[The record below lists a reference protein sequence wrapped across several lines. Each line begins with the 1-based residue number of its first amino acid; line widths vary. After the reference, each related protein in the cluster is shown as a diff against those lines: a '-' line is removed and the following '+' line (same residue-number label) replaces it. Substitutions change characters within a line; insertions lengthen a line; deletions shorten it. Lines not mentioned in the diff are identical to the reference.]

1 MAKRRR
7 SFRRNLLLKI
17 LAFSVP
23 TLLIGQVVA
32 LRKAR
37 TSLLTT
43 ASQNLT
49 SSAIRKAEALETGIR
64 SVEVDMDLLAQT
76 TAFQSGD
83 AERIRATL
91 SQFEKDTPY
100 TVKCVELI
108 APKAKAAAV
117 NTCDRS
123 IVPSSKQIPWL
134 QSGSVENADF
144 YVFSPGANQAD
155 SNPPAASETPPEVL
169 SKRQR
174 ELSSSPDSRPLN
186 KPSSER
192 SLIKFVVAS
201 PIYNASEQLVYTLA
215 MEVWLYQLQ
224 DTGAQS
230 LVGETVVIDAS
241 NVVVAHPDKSQI
253 GKEVESLPNGRKLL
267 IAVDNVEDGRDE
279 FIELSNFIPG
289 EEGAWLAGYSGFK
302 VPAIRKQNQAW
313 TVLAATPINQAL
325 YGLQDIRQ
333 VLLVVTIGLVMASS
347 LLAVYVARSISLPI
361 ERLIRYTQDV
371 DDLTLVKPAP
381 HTSHIWELD
390 YLGTVIERMLK
401 RLGENSAELRQAWQD
416 AQNANQLKNEFLAN
430 TSHELRTPLNGI
442 IGSIRVVRDELC
454 DSKEEELDFL
464 QQADRAALH
473 LLSVIEDILNIAK
486 IEAGTLDVDIKPV
499 DLRHVLQ
506 DVMDMQQLSFQQK
519 GVQLIRPE
527 LLTPIMV
534 SVDHSR
540 FKQVL
545 LNVLSNAMK
554 FTDRGSVS
562 VWVTTDESD
571 LAVPYGS
578 VYSPAGYGS
587 TDGSKKGTGKVSG
600 REDRA
605 SGIPSTELFMPP
617 SAWVKIVVQDTGI
630 GIAPKNLQKLFKPFV
645 MIDGSHTRPYEGTGL
660 GLAISQNF
668 MRLMQG
674 DIAIYSAGEGRGTT
688 VTIVAPRIE
697 RQPSMDGELDRAE
710 STQPTAELVSRAT
723 DEALEKVVEE
733 SDRETVDER
742 ASIETR

>member
-7 SFRRNLLLKI
+7 SFRRNLLFKI
-17 LAFSVP
+17 LVFSVP

-32 LRKAR
+32 LRKAK

-49 SSAIRKAEALETGIR
+49 SSAIRKAEALETGIH

-91 SQFEKDTPY
+91 SQFERDTPY
-100 TVKCVELI
+100 TIKCVELL
-108 APKAKAAAV
+108 APKAKKPAV

-134 QSGSVENADF
+134 QSGSIENADF
-144 YVFSPGANQAD
+144 YVFSPGAN
-155 SNPPAASETPPEVL
+155 SSIKSPPALETPPEAL
-169 SKRQR
+169 SQRQR
-174 ELSSSPDSRPLN
+174 ELSSSPDNRPLN
-186 KPSSER
+186 TPDSER
-192 SLIKFVVAS
+192 ALIKFVVAS
-201 PIYNASEQLVYTLA
+201 PIYSASEQLIYTLA

-230 LVGETVVIDAS
+230 LVGETVVIDA
-241 NVVVAHPDKSQI
+241 NNIVVTHPDKTQI
-253 GKEVESLPNGRKLL
+253 GKSIETLPDGKQLA
-267 IAVDNVEDGRDE
+267 IAVNNVKEGRDE
-279 FIELSNFIPG
+279 FIDLSNFMPG
-289 EEGAWLAGYSGFK
+289 ENSAWLAGYSGFK
-302 VPAIRKQNQAW
+302 VPAIRKQNKAW
-313 TVLAATPINQAL
+313 TVLAATPIDQAL

-371 DDLTLVKPAP
+371 DDLASVKPAP

-401 RLGENSAELRQAWQD
+401 RLGENSAELHQAWQD
-416 AQNANQLKNEFLAN
+416 AQDANQLKNEFLAN

-442 IGSIRVVRDELC
+442 IGSIRVIRDELC

-464 QQADRAALH
+464 QQADKAALH

-486 IEAGTLDVDIKPV
+486 IEAGTLDVNIKPV

-506 DVMDMQQLSFQQK
+506 DVMDMQQLAFQQK

-534 SVDHSR
+534 PVDHSR

-545 LNVLSNAMK
+545 LNVLSNAIK

-571 LAVPYGS
+571 LAIPYGS
-578 VYSPAGYGS
+578 VYSPLGYGTEGAEKS
-587 TDGSKKGTGKVSG
+587 SRWENYVNGV
-600 REDRA
+600 
-605 SGIPSTELFMPP
+605 PSTELFMP
-617 SAWVKIVVQDTGI
+617 SGAWVKVVVRDTGI
-630 GIAPKNLQKLFKPFV
+630 GIAPENLQKLFKPFV
-645 MIDGSHTRPYEGTGL
+645 MVDGSHTRPYEGTGL

-674 DIAIYSAGEGRGTT
+674 DIAIYSAGEGKGTT
-688 VTIVAPRIE
+688 VTVVAPRIE
-697 RQPSMDGELDRAE
+697 KQPSISSELARSADALIE
-710 STQPTAELVSRAT
+710 KAT
-723 DEALEKVVEE
+723 DEALEKVADENAQAAADEKRV
-733 SDRETVDER
+733 DRN
-742 ASIETR
+742 ALA